1 MMQRYACS
9 LFILLF
15 AVAAQAQVRVV
26 EMVCTPCPS
35 AKLVQE
41 VLTQFDAQARATGDA
56 THLKASL
63 QASITDADLFS
74 HLNETLNCQVRGA
87 NTGIKQGNTASAGT
101 APPLPVRMNTGD
113 PAADDAAHEAA
124 KQAWRLAYP
133 EAHRALMQAQGR
145 HIPHQ
150 P

>member
-1 MMQRYACS
+1 MVQRYGCS

-26 EMVCTPCPS
+26 EMVCEPCPS
-35 AKLVQE
+35 TKLVQE
-41 VLTQFDAQARATGDA
+41 VLTELDAQAYATGDA
-56 THLKASL
+56 THLKARL
-63 QASITDADLFS
+63 NTSITDAQLFAF
-74 HLNETLNCQVRGA
+74 LNETLHCQVRGA
-87 NTGIKQGNTASAGT
+87 LTGNRQGITTTIGN
-101 APPLPVRMNTGD
+101 APPLPVRVDTGD
-113 PAADDAAHEAA
+113 PAADDAAFEAA
-124 KQAWRLAYP
+124 KQAWRLANP